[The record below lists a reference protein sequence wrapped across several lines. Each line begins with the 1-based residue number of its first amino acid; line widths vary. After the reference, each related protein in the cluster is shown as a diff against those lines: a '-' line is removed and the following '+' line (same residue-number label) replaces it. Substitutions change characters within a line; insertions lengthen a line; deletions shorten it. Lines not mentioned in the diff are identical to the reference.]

1 MRDRTM
7 SSVSPVIMILE
18 VVSSLSGILVNRER
32 QTVSSENQVLER
44 SFSPI
49 EKKW

>member
-1 MRDRTM
+1 M
-7 SSVSPVIMILE
+7 IMILE

-32 QTVSSENQVLER
+32 QTVSSENQVLEG

-49 EKKW
+49 ENKW